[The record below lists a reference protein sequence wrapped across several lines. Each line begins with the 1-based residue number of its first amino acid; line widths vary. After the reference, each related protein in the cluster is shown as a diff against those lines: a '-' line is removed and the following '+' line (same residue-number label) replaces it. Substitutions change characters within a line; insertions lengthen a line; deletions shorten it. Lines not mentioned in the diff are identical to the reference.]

1 MLPLFEIASQSAAVR
16 VLLGEKPVRFFPFG
30 EAPQNVR
37 TPYGVWQ
44 LVSGVPENKLAGE
57 PDEDTY
63 TVQID
68 AYADSGA
75 QARAVGAALRDSL
88 ESSGYVVSY
97 NGEGKETDTRL
108 FRFSFSM
115 DLMVDRNWFI

>member
-1 MLPLFEIASQSAAVR
+1 MVPLFEIASQSAAVR
-16 VLLGEKPVRFFPFG
+16 ALLGERPVRFFPFG

-44 LVSGVPENKLAGE
+44 LVSGVPENKLAGAPE
-57 PDEDTY
+57 EDTY

-75 QARAVGAALRDSL
+75 QARAVGVALRDSL
-88 ESSGYVVSY
+88 ESSGYVASY

-115 DLMVDRNWFI
+115 DLMADRI